1 MLGRLEMTVDECIEA
16 YNQFMKKI
24 FNVSS
29 LRKNTRL
36 VWKGCRFGADNIEAV
51 IKELINERLGDSEAP
66 LLNEHGQC
74 KA

>member
-16 YNQFMKKI
+16 YNRSMKKI

-36 VWKGCRFGADNIEAV
+36 VWKGSRFSADNIEAV
-51 IKELINERLGDSEAP
+51 IKELIKERLGDSEAP
-66 LLNEHGQC
+66 LLNEHSQC